1 MNMEW
6 LKRYT
11 AAMLGLIM
19 IVATGIT
26 AHAEETCRNI
36 ISWVSIPG
44 VDGCTCYMLEEAL

>member
-1 MNMEW
+1 MEW

-26 AHAEETCRNI
+26 AHAEETCRNNYFM
-36 ISWVSIPG
+36 G
-44 VDGCTCYMLEEAL
+44 VYTWG